1 MNSGLLLGCRIESD
15 LFIFCLLVFFSCN
28 KPALFNSREKRSYF
42 SFFFFKF
49 WNILN
54 KYKNSKT
61 RLVNLDHYLD
71 LCTGFQTW
79 LWTREPLFPFLF
91 LLFGLELSIPGLSWP
106 ATVFW
111 KDVLILWFHGFTDRE
126 EFCSRR
132 YNIHKS

>member
-1 MNSGLLLGCRIESD
+1 MGYFWVAELRVTYLLFVCLYFFLAISLHFLIVGRKEA
-15 LFIFCLLVFFSCN
+15 IF
-28 KPALFNSREKRSYF
+28 P
-42 SFFFFKF
+42 FFFFKF

-111 KDVLILWFHGFTDRE
+111 KDVLIFWFHGFTDRE